1 MKKFLTSNK
10 LEINSDIANFEK
22 RLSKNKIKDIIN
34 TNSLID
40 YQIKMKKNDIK
51 TNKRKKDYIISIDN
65 AFNKI
70 KEKVRLKQSKLLNQT
85 KLAEISNIKN
95 ISKEKTMNNTFN
107 TNNTN
112 NTYSNINNNMNQNSN
127 SNNTYINVAINNI
140 TEDDKSKN
148 SELLNDINKIE
159 KHTPKKIEQIDL
171 NNLNMNNFSENNKIN
186 KIRIPREYYTEKDQI
201 AELNKIRQDLF
212 NSSRK
217 FYLHNSNKTI
227 INRLRQLKSKNIERE
242 LKQLG
247 YDFNNKKKFNLYS
260 ELKRLPTQICFGK
273 GVSSMKEEKE
283 DKEIYENKFLKNLEN
298 KSKENQ
304 TNKDNYYKLLTK
316 GFCGSKKNI
325 NKYDAVFENKLVVN
339 SNSMKKYE
347 QKNQLITGQ
356 NMYPLFKQKKILR
369 NILPKEVD
377 YNTQFT
383 INDVIDDEMHPL
395 YRYQKKN
402 LTFHSGLISHEID
415 FLFVKHFALGEMVD
429 KKKDVL
435 NKKKDEKFDILI
447 KLLIG
452 KKSDMRDEEKK
463 LTDRAKQK
471 LIRRKYLLKKFEN
484 AIKKSFYQFRR
495 MKIDIRTFLN
505 ITRYDI
511 PISDSDGMYLFKAIK
526 DGDIENIERLIKKNY
541 NYALFRDEFG
551 QTAFHICAKRNI
563 YQIVLLLISRLGD
576 IDAKDI
582 HGRTPLMRAV
592 EYGNLETISVLL
604 FNYADPNIEDNEGKK
619 AIDLL
624 RFNKNSENA
633 IEYKIER
640 ALKYARLVHLF
651 NRMMV
656 NEKDFDTFV
665 KNSLKYLFKE
675 ELNINFEELL
685 KTNTEVLKDD
695 DKKYKK

>member
-10 LEINSDIANFEK
+10 LEINSDIANFEM

-85 KLAEISNIKN
+85 KLFEISNIKN

-171 NNLNMNNFSENNKIN
+171 NILNMNNFSENN

-304 TNKDNYYKLLTK
+304 KNKDNYYKLLTK
-316 GFCGSKKNI
+316 GFCSSKKNI

-435 NKKKDEKFDILI
+435 NKKKDEKFDILM

-576 IDAKDI
+576 IDARDI

-604 FNYADPNIEDNEGKK
+604 FNYADPNLEDNEGKK

-624 RFNKNSENA
+624 RFKKNSENA
-633 IEYKIER
+633 LEYKIER

>member
-171 NNLNMNNFSENNKIN
+171 NILNMNNFSENN

-304 TNKDNYYKLLTK
+304 KNKDNYYKLLTK
-316 GFCGSKKNI
+316 GFCSSKKNI

-435 NKKKDEKFDILI
+435 NKKKDEKFDILM

-576 IDAKDI
+576 IDARDI

-624 RFNKNSENA
+624 RFKKNSENA

>member
-51 TNKRKKDYIISIDN
+51 ANKRKKDYIISIDN

-70 KEKVRLKQSKLLNQT
+70 KEKVRLKQSKLLSQT

-95 ISKEKTMNNTFN
+95 ISKEKTMNNTF
-107 TNNTN
+107 NTN

-171 NNLNMNNFSENNKIN
+171 NILNMNNFSENN

-201 AELNKIRQDLF
+201 VELNKIRQDLF

-435 NKKKDEKFDILI
+435 NKKKDEKFDILM

-576 IDAKDI
+576 IDARDI

-624 RFNKNSENA
+624 RFKKNSENA